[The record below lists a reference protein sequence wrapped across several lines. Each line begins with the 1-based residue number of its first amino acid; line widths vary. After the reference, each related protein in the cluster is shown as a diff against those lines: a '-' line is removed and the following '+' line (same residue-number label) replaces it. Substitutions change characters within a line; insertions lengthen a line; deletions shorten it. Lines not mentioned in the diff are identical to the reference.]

1 MSHHARLEKRIMH
14 SVHLEVVLK
23 LQPTENP
30 AATAQ
35 KFLVGAIQ
43 TQLTKSEFKI
53 GPVYSYDVYGAE
65 VI

>member
-1 MSHHARLEKRIMH
+1 MH

-30 AATAQ
+30 TSTAQ
-35 KFLVGAIQ
+35 NFLVGAIQ
-43 TQLTKSEFKI
+43 SQLTKPEFKI

-65 VI
+65 EV